1 MKRLTA
7 HCPLCGNTSLALKE
21 KAGKL
26 WAYCDQGGLTL
37 EDSHTRFVVADR
49 PDKAEPQKESD

>member
-21 KAGKL
+21 KAGKT
-26 WAYCDQGGLTL
+26 WAYCDRDSLTL
-37 EDSHTRFVVADR
+37 EDSHTRFVVAER
-49 PDKAEPQKESD
+49 PIPVEPQKESE